1 MKPKHFEHWSKLRT
15 RGKARYILGTGVL
28 AWGLPMFLFM
38 ILIINRRTTS
48 LTAIGLNLL
57 IWILGGTLFGW
68 LTWTIAERQYQ
79 RALKSQ
85 DSSGNAAKG

>member
-1 MKPKHFEHWSKLRT
+1 MKPKHFEHWSKLRAQ
-15 RGKARYILGTGVL
+15 GKARYILRTGVL

-38 ILIINRRTTS
+38 VLIINRRTTS

-57 IWILGGTLFGW
+57 IFSLGGAVFGW
-68 LTWTIAERQYQ
+68 ITWALSERQYQ

-85 DSSGNAAKG
+85 DSSGKTAKG